1 MDFVIAVAIGLFCL
15 IVRCIR
21 GAYDLWDNDV
31 QYKTDKI
38 RNALVATEE
47 DRFAAKR
54 KLQNPKA
61 RMEYLGEIQ
70 EELDYIFHDEWYD
83 WIEPHTL
90 WNELDDVCF
99 GHVFR
104 DFKYVC
110 YSLMLAK
117 MGKITRWNSYGI
129 RIHKTCGKS
138 LEESEAYIKRIAL
151 AIERLVKEN
160 NPRYSYDIEMLVSND
175 NYIFPR
181 FQAVAVHMGGSRR
194 LTV

>member
-21 GAYDLWDNDV
+21 GAYDLWDNNV
-31 QYKTDKI
+31 QYKADKI
-38 RNALVATEE
+38 RDALVATEE

-83 WIEPHTL
+83 WIEPHTI

-104 DFKYVC
+104 DFKHVC
-110 YSLMLAK
+110 YNLMLAK
-117 MGKITRWNSYGI
+117 MGKITRWNSCGFRYH
-129 RIHKTCGKS
+129 RTCGKS
-138 LEESEAYIKRIAL
+138 LEESEPYIRRIAL

-160 NPRYSYDIEMLVSND
+160 NPQYSYEIEMLTANTT
-175 NYIFPR
+175 IFPR
-181 FQAVAVHMGGSRR
+181 FQAAVAHSTGDKR
-194 LTV
+194 LTE